1 MPKTKFHQLKDKYV
15 ASQEIRTDYQI
26 LSSNRVTGWSVNFPI
41 VSTCRP
47 SKVCAM
53 TCYGLKGPITWGSS
67 LNKHA
72 RNHLWC
78 KSDPKGFAEQLEIEC
93 KKNLKKNP
101 DFYIRWNGVGDL
113 FHESVEALKI
123 LNKKLPDLPIWC
135 VTRIPEQT
143 TALANLNNVFIHF
156 SLDKSSMK
164 RREEVLKK
172 FKKRPKN
179 LFFSYQCD
187 ANERLKS
194 IPSDIS
200 VLFFDQ
206 YKIPSES
213 KKFTE
218 SSATCPLNLNEDI
231 NGMCNRCRLCFD
243 GSALASKTESKAIN

>member
-1 MPKTKFHQLKDKYV
+1 MAKTKFHQLKEKY
-15 ASQEIRTDYQI
+15 ASNEKIRTDYQI

-41 VSTCRP
+41 VATCKP

-78 KSDPKGFAEQLEIEC
+78 KSDPIGFANQLASEC
-93 KKNLKKNP
+93 STKLKSDPK
-101 DFYIRWNGVGDL
+101 FYVRWNGVGDL
-113 FHESVEALKI
+113 FDESVQALAH

-143 TALANLNNVFIHF
+143 AALANLKNVFIHF

-164 RREEVLKK
+164 RREEVLMK
-172 FKKRPKN
+172 FKKRPIN
-179 LFFSYQCD
+179 IFFSYQCD
-187 ANERLKS
+187 TNESLAS

-213 KKFTE
+213 KKLAR
-218 SSATCPLNLNEDI
+218 SSAICPLNLNEDI
-231 NGMCNRCRLCFD
+231 NGMCNRCRRCFD
-243 GSALASKTESKAIN
+243 GSALASKTETRTAN